1 MTGSARVSKR
11 EPRSA
16 HRVDRGFSLIELI
29 AVLVITAVL
38 SLAAGPVLSSVDN
51 NRQALAASTLRRD
64 LAYARQVAIATGTRS
79 WVVFDAVGQTYEL
92 YQEDPDNPGR
102 ASRVLLRDPARGKDF
117 QVAMGSG
124 AQLASVTIE
133 SDGDEIGFTY
143 LGQPLLEDESDMTQN
158 AQITL
163 TGSRTIVVTGVTGHV
178 YQQ

>member
-1 MTGSARVSKR
+1 MTGSARVTKR

-16 HRVDRGFSLIELI
+16 RRVDRGFSLIELI
-29 AVLVITAVL
+29 AVLIITAVL
-38 SLAAGPVLSSVDN
+38 SVAAGPILSSVDD
-51 NRQALAASTLRRD
+51 NRQALAANALRRD
-64 LAYARQVAIATGTRS
+64 LAYARQVAIATGTRA

-102 ASRVLLRDPARGKDF
+102 ANRALMRDPAIGEDF
-117 QVAMGSG
+117 QVAMDSG
-124 AQLASVTIE
+124 AQLASVSIE
-133 SDGDEIGFTY
+133 GDGAEIGFTY
-143 LGQPLLEDESDMTQN
+143 LGQPLLQDETDMTQN